1 MNEPKNVV
9 LKLEGSSLVIEVDVR
24 EDTLIATIL
33 AALVVFVNKGFPL
46 RVTQSFSQSLS
57 KSQSMVSTVIWK
69 AKEMLAWADDLQKL
83 IRYHHAKLQA

>member
-57 KSQSMVSTVIWK
+57 NSQSMVSTVIWK

-83 IRYHHAKLQA
+83 IRSHHAKLQA

>member
-83 IRYHHAKLQA
+83 IRSHHAKLQA

>member
-9 LKLEGSSLVIEVDVR
+9 LKLEGNALVIEVDIR
-24 EDTLIATIL
+24 DDTLIATIL

-83 IRYHHAKLQA
+83 IRSHHAKLQT